1 MDLIKFLNDRRMS
14 RIASPSPDPLLF
26 PKYYKAKCIEVTLNE
41 GNFIMIPSGWHHLVL
56 SEGVNDRTGLNFA
69 ISFWKKGIFDEL
81 GTFNKSYDDFH
92 EVPMFTKTTKD
103 DFKTGLRT
111 GYPFCGST
119 DDSHPSPVT
128 LESLYDIMETCD
140 VLFSDTPAIPSTTS
154 EHIYDFT
161 IKNVLF
167 KSFLHQDLQLNGKHV
182 YLIDRGVSNQNALS
196 RYIPSVVKE
205 YFDEIGASMET
216 AMVWMNYGDVATYL
230 HYDTETN
237 YLFQVQGY
245 KRIFIYPPSERQ
257 YLYMINPYPLE
268 FLFSLRC
275 IDNYIQCFE
284 AVVQQADCDGI
295 VDQIK
300 GLTYGVH
307 PVPNGV
313 DIEHITSV
321 LYNCFIDYRSKTD
334 GNYNGFDSDQS
345 QEIQEKIS
353 EIKICKRQKN
363 SPDDLEEWSTTVD
376 VKCDS
381 TKLYYAKFVFIV
393 FLNEVD
399 DGNVIEFMN
408 GVDRLYGRKGSIVIM
423 PMCFTYAFK
432 ITKPESNESTL
443 IIGYL
448 YDEVRVL
455 KKSLSCE

>member
-1 MDLIKFLNDRRMS
+1 
-14 RIASPSPDPLLF
+14 
-26 PKYYKAKCIEVTLNE
+26 
-41 GNFIMIPSGWHHLVL
+41 
-56 SEGVNDRTGLNFA
+56 
-69 ISFWKKGIFDEL
+69 
-81 GTFNKSYDDFH
+81 
-92 EVPMFTKTTKD
+92 
-103 DFKTGLRT
+103 
-111 GYPFCGST
+111 
-119 DDSHPSPVT
+119 
-128 LESLYDIMETCD
+128 
-140 VLFSDTPAIPSTTS
+140 
-154 EHIYDFT
+154 
-161 IKNVLF
+161 
-167 KSFLHQDLQLNGKHV
+167 
-182 YLIDRGVSNQNALS
+182 
-196 RYIPSVVKE
+196 
-205 YFDEIGASMET
+205 
-216 AMVWMNYGDVATYL
+216 
-230 HYDTETN
+230 
-237 YLFQVQGY
+237 LFQVQGY

-363 SPDDLEEWSTTVD
+363 TPDDLEEWSTTVD